1 MVETIAPVV
10 HGGRNRSYYL
20 SVATHTIG
28 STGSAALFG
37 LGLGALGILLGAPY
51 RNEVALGAIAAVAG
65 LYALREL
72 GGLRIPLP
80 DLDRQVPDWWRTF
93 FAPPVASFL
102 YGTGLG
108 VGFLT
113 YLSFG
118 TLVPVATGAVVLGEP
133 VLGAAVMAPFGL
145 ARGLS
150 VLIAA
155 RRAMS
160 PEETVDR
167 LGAPKLRRAAEL
179 SNGVVLSA
187 IVVVAIV
194 SLVS

>member
-10 HGGRNRSYYL
+10 HGERKTSYYTA
-20 SVATHTIG
+20 VALHTLG
-28 STGSAALFG
+28 ASLSAA
-37 LGLGALGILLGAPY
+37 ALGFALATAGAALGAPWGSGGPI
-51 RNEVALGAIAAVAG
+51 VIAAIAIT
-65 LYALREL
+65 YALRETARL
-72 GGLRIPLP
+72 PVPLP

-93 FAPPVASFL
+93 FSPNTTAFL

-118 TLVPVATGAVVLGEP
+118 TLVPVAAAAVATGEP
-133 VLGAAVMAPFGL
+133 LMGALLIVPFGA

-155 RRAMS
+155 PGRTT
-160 PEETVDR
+160 PEEVVDALTQPR
-167 LGAPKLRRAAEL
+167 LRAVVRLVNGAMLAAVGGAL
-179 SNGVVLSA
+179 ATAFV
-187 IVVVAIV
+187 
-194 SLVS
+194 